1 MYVFEQG
8 LVVNKTK
15 EGFFNQMSGKTIN
28 AYFIDGKIDYVRVK
42 GTQSESIYYMQ
53 TEDSAYLGMNRASGD
68 VIDIY
73 FKNDELSKVVYVNQI
88 DGTMYPMG
96 KVPEEQKQLKT
107 FQWLDNKR
115 PKNRAELF
123 E

>member
-1 MYVFEQG
+1 
-8 LVVNKTK
+8 
-15 EGFFNQMSGKTIN
+15 
-28 AYFIDGKIDYVRVK
+28 
-42 GTQSESIYYMQ
+42 MQ

-96 KVPEEQKQLKT
+96 KIPEEQKQLKT

>member
-1 MYVFEQG
+1 
-8 LVVNKTK
+8 
-15 EGFFNQMSGKTIN
+15 
-28 AYFIDGKIDYVRVK
+28 
-42 GTQSESIYYMQ
+42 
-53 TEDSAYLGMNRASGD
+53 
-68 VIDIY
+68 
-73 FKNDELSKVVYVNQI
+73 VVYVNQI

-115 PKNRAELF
+115 PKNKAELF